1 MAYNEIL
8 ANRVRGA
15 LADLPDVVEK
25 TMFSGICFM
34 VDGKM
39 CICVSHDDLLCRIG
53 QKTAEEALEKNGTRV
68 MVNNGRTMKDYVYV
82 NGEELHSKTEFD
94 YWVNHCL
101 AFNKFAKASKP
112 KSKK

>member
-8 ANRVRGA
+8 ADRVREA
-15 LADLPDVVEK
+15 LADLPNVMEK
-25 TMFSGICFM
+25 KMFSGVCFM
-34 VDGKM
+34 VDDKM
-39 CICVSHDDLLCRIG
+39 CICVSHDELLCRIG

-82 NGEELHSKTEFD
+82 SEDVVRSKSEFD
-94 YWVNHCL
+94 YWVDHCL

-112 KSKK
+112 KPKK